1 MLMAYV
7 LVNTGIGSTVNV
19 AENLRRLNGVDEA
32 HVLDGAF
39 DIIAKM
45 KADNLDKVKETS
57 GKISKIENV
66 VGTISM
72 IVDEK

>member
-1 MLMAYV
+1 MLTVYV
-7 LVNTGIGSTVNV
+7 LVNTGIGSTVDV
-19 AENLRRLNGVDEA
+19 AENLRRLNGIDEA
-32 HVLDGAF
+32 HVLDAMF
-39 DIIAKM
+39 DIVAKM
-45 KADNLDKVKETS
+45 RAENSDKVKEIS

>member
-1 MLMAYV
+1 MLTVYV
-7 LVNTGIGSTVNV
+7 LVNTGIGSTVDV
-19 AENLRRLNGVDEA
+19 AENLRRLNGIDEA
-32 HVLDGAF
+32 HVLDGMF
-39 DIIAKM
+39 DIVAKM
-45 KADNLDKVKETS
+45 RAENSDKVKEIS